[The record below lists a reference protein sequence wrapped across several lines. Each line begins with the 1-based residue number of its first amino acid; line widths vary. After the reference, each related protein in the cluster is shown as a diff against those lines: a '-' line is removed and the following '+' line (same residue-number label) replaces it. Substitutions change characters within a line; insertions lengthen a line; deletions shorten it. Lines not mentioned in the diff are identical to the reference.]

1 MKSLKARLLTAVVG
15 ISIILVL
22 LFLGEIQP
30 LIIAFAIAAVTAFMT
45 GEYLHANNLLKK
57 YFISVPCILFA
68 AIIPIIL
75 TTGFVYPVIAAFMIV
90 GFVMLIYNHKH
101 VNYLNFTYAMFG
113 TLLITFGMS
122 ALSQLCLTCKPLS
135 FYFATI
141 FSLPWMADAG
151 GFFIGAS
158 FGKHKLCPNVS
169 PKKTVEG
176 AIGGVLFCVLTAV
189 VLGFLF
195 AFVIAPDYKFN
206 FAALIIL
213 GIVDAVV
220 SIIGDLSFS
229 LIKRS
234 VGIKDYSSIFP
245 GHGGMLDRFDSIIF
259 TAPVMLA
266 VNHFLPFA
274 TVV

>member
-15 ISIILVL
+15 ISFILVL
-22 LFLGEIQP
+22 LFFGTMQP
-30 LIIAFAIAAVTAFMT
+30 YVIAGAVSLVTAFMV
-45 GEYLHANNLLKK
+45 GEYLHANKLLKK
-57 YFISVPCILFA
+57 YFISVPCILFS
-68 AIIPIIL
+68 AIIPVIL
-75 TTGFVYPVIAAFMIV
+75 NTGLVYPVIALFMIV
-90 GFVMLIYNHKH
+90 GFAMLIFNHKQI
-101 VNYLNFTYAMFG
+101 NYLDFAYAMFG

-122 ALSQLCLTCKPLS
+122 ALSALCLTCKPIS
-135 FYFATI
+135 FYFASI
-141 FSLPWMADAG
+141 FALPWMADAG

-158 FGKHKLCPNVS
+158 LGKHKLCPNVS

-176 AIGGVLFCVLTAV
+176 AIGGIVFCVISAVVIGVLFN
-189 VLGFLF
+189 FL
-195 AFVIAPDYKFN
+195 IAPEYNYN
-206 FAALIIL
+206 FIALIIL

-259 TAPVMLA
+259 TAPIMLA
-266 VNHFLPFA
+266 VNQILPFV

>member
-30 LIIAFAIAAVTAFMT
+30 LVIAFAVAAVTAFMT
-45 GEYLHANNLLKK
+45 GEYLHANKLLKK
-57 YFISVPCILFA
+57 YFISVPCILFSA
-68 AIIPIIL
+68 VIPIVL
-75 TTGFVYPVIAAFMIV
+75 NTGLVYPIIAVFMIV
-90 GFVMLIYNHKH
+90 GFAMLIYNHKQI
-101 VNYLNFTYAMFG
+101 NYLDFAYAMFG

-122 ALSQLCLTCKPLS
+122 ALSALCLNCKPLS

-195 AFVIAPDYKFN
+195 
-206 FAALIIL
+206 ALIIL

>member
-15 ISIILVL
+15 ISILLVL
-22 LFLGEIQP
+22 LFLGEMQP
-30 LIIAFAIAAVTAFMT
+30 LVIAFAVSAVTAFMT
-45 GEYLHANNLLKK
+45 GEYLHANKLLKK
-57 YFISVPCILFA
+57 YFISAPCILFSA
-68 AIIPIIL
+68 VIPVIL
-75 TTGFVYPVIAAFMIV
+75 NTGFVYIALTAFMIV
-90 GFVMLIYNHKH
+90 GFVMLILNHRQM
-101 VNYLNFTYAMFG
+101 NYRDFAYAMFG

-122 ALSQLCLTCKPLS
+122 ALSALCLSCKPIS
-135 FYFATI
+135 FYFSAIFTI
-141 FSLPWMADAG
+141 PWMADAG

-158 FGKHKLCPNVS
+158 FGKHKLCPDVS

-176 AIGGVLFCVLTAV
+176 AVGGIIFCVVSAV
-189 VLGFLF
+189 ALGALF
-195 AFVIAPDYKFN
+195 AFLITPGYSYS

-213 GIVDAVV
+213 GVLDAVV

-259 TAPVMLA
+259 TAPIMLA
-266 VNHFLPFA
+266 VNHFLPFV